1 LAASLLLKSICGE
14 EPLAVVV
21 VALGTTM
28 LGGLHI
34 PTLMSALYNEAKAA
48 PCPLRFQFAAEGGWD
63 AGGTLSCLV
72 AAALCAADL
81 PLALVIVIALP
92 MVPLQARLLMV
103 SYGKMCSQGKNE
115 RAHAPPPVAI
125 LSPPQ
130 CAGGIEHP

>member
-1 LAASLLLKSICGE
+1 
-14 EPLAVVV
+14 V
-21 VALGTTM
+21 

-34 PTLMSALYNEAKAA
+34 QTLMSALYNEAKAA

-81 PLALVIVIALP
+81 PLQLAIVLALP

-103 SYGKMCSQGKNE
+103 SYGKMSGQGKKE
-115 RAHAPPPVAI
+115 RTHAPLPAAI

-130 CAGGIEHP
+130 CAGGIIRDGRAARGGRHVPGTCAANI